1 MKLKTSKLDMLTQIG
16 VVIHK
21 IENQILDTCLNSV
34 EHQYHGASRKQSMV
48 TLSSTE
54 SEYIALTEAA
64 QEAPWMRRLLEELDQ
79 EVVKP
84 TVLFE
89 DNQSCIKLLQNE
101 KSSHRTKHVA
111 KNFILLEIFT
121 SLRNWM

>member
-1 MKLKTSKLDMLTQIG
+1 MLTQIG
-16 VVIHK
+16 VVVHK
-21 IENQILDTCLNSV
+21 IENQIQSTCSNSV
-34 EHQYHGASRKQSMV
+34 ETPISWASRKQSMV

-54 SEYIALTEAA
+54 SEYIPITEAA
-64 QEAPWMRRLLEELDQ
+64 QEALWMRRLLEELDQ

-101 KSSHRTKHVA
+101 KSSHRTKH
-111 KNFILLEIFT
+111 
-121 SLRNWM
+121 

>member
-1 MKLKTSKLDMLTQIG
+1 
-16 VVIHK
+16 
-21 IENQILDTCLNSV
+21 
-34 EHQYHGASRKQSMV
+34 MV

-64 QEAPWMRRLLEELDQ
+64 QEALWMRRLLEELDQ
-79 EVVKP
+79 EVVKQ

-101 KSSHRTKHVA
+101 KSSHRTKHFVRDLY
-111 KNFILLEIFT
+111 KSKELDVKYCPSERMIDDLLTKPLEAVKTRQFT
-121 SLRNWM
+121 LDIGLI

>member
-1 MKLKTSKLDMLTQIG
+1 MSMLTQIG

-21 IENQILDTCLNSV
+21 IENQILDTCSNSV
-34 EHQYHGASRKQSMV
+34 EHQYHGRAESNP
-48 TLSSTE
+48 LSSTE
-54 SEYIALTEAA
+54 SEYTALTEAA
-64 QEAPWMRRLLEELDQ
+64 QEALWMRRLLEELDQ

-84 TVLFE
+84 TVLFD

-111 KNFILLEIFT
+111 T
-121 SLRNWM
+121 